1 MSKNDHGL
9 RIRVLGVVFSCLAP
23 LAVSAQTNVSYSDIV
38 GYTTLN
44 VRAKTGSANALSF
57 ISLNVHRPVALN
69 GLVQSNSLNGSG
81 QSVITLNNVSNLVT
95 NQFSASTNRHYV
107 RLTSGPNIGLVS
119 EVVGNTASAIT
130 VADDLAAV
138 LSNGVTQLEIRPY
151 WTLATAFPG
160 GAGLKAGTSAA
171 IADTVSIVDPLTGA
185 INTYFFSSSAS
196 QWRVGTTDSSHVVV
210 PPGAGIMVTR
220 KDPTAVQI
228 RITGEVLTSRV
239 LADIAGGTSSAQRLT
254 FIANPYPLSSVT
266 LGQSGLWVSN
276 NAALG
281 VVGGTSAAAADT
293 VTIYDQ
299 TTGAGT
305 TYFYNTT
312 ANQWRTGI
320 TDSSN
325 VTIPEGAAVLITR
338 KANRGP
344 FEWYIPSPIATPNP

>member
-1 MSKNDHGL
+1 MA
-9 RIRVLGVVFSCLAP
+9 R
-23 LAVSAQTNVSYSDIV
+23 Q
-38 GYTTLN
+38 
-44 VRAKTGSANALSF
+44 SF
-57 ISLNVHRPVALN
+57 
-69 GLVQSNSLNGSG
+69 G
-81 QSVITLNNVSNLVT
+81 
-95 NQFSASTNRHYV
+95 
-107 RLTSGPNIGLVS
+107 
-119 EVVGNTASAIT
+119 
-130 VADDLAAV
+130 
-138 LSNGVTQLEIRPY
+138 
-151 WTLATAFPG
+151 TLATAFPG
-160 GAGLKAGTSAA
+160 GAGLNAGTSPA
-171 IADTVSIVDPLTGA
+171 IADTVSIVDPATGA
-185 INTYFFSSSAS
+185 ISTYFFSSATS

-228 RITGEVLTSRV
+228 RIAGEVLTSRV

-266 LGQSGLWVSN
+266 LAQSGLWVSN

-281 VVGGTSAAAADT
+281 VVGGTSAATADT

-299 TTGAGT
+299 TTGVGT

-344 FEWYIPSPIATPNP
+344 FEWYIPSPIATHNP